1 MNRKIHEQYVMAC
14 EILQEI
20 RGLFDSKES
29 KNTRIGKMLE
39 QYVMACEILQE

>member
-1 MNRKIHEQYVMAC
+1 MAC

-29 KNTRIGKMLE
+29 KNTRIGKNAGTICHGM
-39 QYVMACEILQE
+39 